1 MLFSFFF
8 EKNEIMT
15 FKTTQIL
22 EKETESFDGLSAES
36 IDFFVRMM
44 SIMGLPRSVGEIY
57 GLLYFSEMPLSMDK
71 ICLKLGIS
79 AGSASQ
85 GLRTLRKLKAIK
97 PTYIQGERK
106 DHYVA
111 ETEFRRL
118 FSNFIKEEI
127 LPHMDSADERIK
139 RLEINMGKIPEAK
152 KDFYSIRIEKLKR
165 LTRAGKRL
173 LPALAGLLKI

>member
-1 MLFSFFF
+1 MPHPSLTTSNQTAQ
-8 EKNEIMT
+8 ESNKDLEI
-15 FKTTQIL
+15 
-22 EKETESFDGLSAES
+22 ES

-44 SIMGLPRSVGEIY
+44 SMLGMPRSVGEIY
-57 GLLYFSEMPLSMDK
+57 GLLYFSEIPLSMDK

-139 RLEINMGKIPEAK
+139 RLEINMEKISEDK
-152 KDFYSIRIEKLKR
+152 KEFYSIRIEKLKR

>member
-1 MLFSFFF
+1 
-8 EKNEIMT
+8 
-15 FKTTQIL
+15 
-22 EKETESFDGLSAES
+22 
-36 IDFFVRMM
+36 
-44 SIMGLPRSVGEIY
+44 
-57 GLLYFSEMPLSMDK
+57 MDK

-139 RLEINMGKIPEAK
+139 RLEINMEKISEDK
-152 KDFYSIRIEKLKR
+152 KEFYSIRIEKLKR
-165 LTRAGKRL
+165 LTRAVKDSFRL
-173 LPALAGLLKI
+173 

>member
-1 MLFSFFF
+1 MQFSFFF
-8 EKNEIMT
+8 EKNEVMT
-15 FKTTQIL
+15 VSTTKAL
-22 EKETESFDGLSAES
+22 DEPTESFDSLSAES

-57 GLLYFSEMPLSMDK
+57 GLLYFSEIPLSMDK

-106 DHYVA
+106 DHYIA

-127 LPHMDSADERIK
+127 LPHMDSADERIE
-139 RLEINMGKIPEAK
+139 RIEINLK
-152 KDFYSIRIEKLKR
+152 KMPNEKKEFYLFRIEKLKR